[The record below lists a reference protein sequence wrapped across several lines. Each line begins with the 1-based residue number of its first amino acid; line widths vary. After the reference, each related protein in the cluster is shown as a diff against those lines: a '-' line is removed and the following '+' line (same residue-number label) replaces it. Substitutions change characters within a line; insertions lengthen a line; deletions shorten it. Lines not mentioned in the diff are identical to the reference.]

1 MLSRGD
7 DSERK
12 EAGTL
17 SSLPTTKVRFLIVPL
32 SLMILCL
39 ANGPGLAQELRELVP
54 LPVPPQV
61 EAPEEVPPERK
72 PPLVMDETVMVETL
86 KGLIFVTNSDQVQ
99 AQPPVP
105 EDGLD
110 VSKVPTLQTPEARK
124 VVDEHLGKPVSMASL
139 NRLVAS
145 LYLYYSRID
154 LPFVSITLPEQ
165 DITGGVVQVLVI
177 KGQLGEIRIEGAR
190 YFSEDLYR
198 SQLRLRP
205 GEPIRKSVIDRDVD
219 WINRN
224 PFRRAG
230 MFVEPGKEVGTT
242 NLALRVRERFP
253 LRVYGG
259 YNNAGTETT
268 GEDRMFFGAN
278 WGNAFGLGHQ
288 LNYQFTSSTDLE
300 KSVGHGASYIVP
312 LPWCHFLTL
321 YGAYS
326 RIKSH
331 VPEPLA
337 REGESSQLSLRYEAP
352 LPEIGAYTQSVSG
365 LFDFKKSDNNLE
377 FGGITVT
384 DNVTHILQWGLQYNG
399 SLPHAWGVTSFSGR
413 LTYSPGD
420 LSSRNR
426 DEYFSVSRA
435 FAEAEYLYATFDLS
449 RTQRLPADFALLLTG
464 TVQFSNRNLLGS
476 EQLEFGGA
484 NTVRGYDEGE
494 VYRDRGY
501 LLKLELAAPPIR
513 LSRWLGVEAVTD
525 QLQLYAFH
533 DYGVARSV
541 DLLPGEDPTIIL
553 QSVGLGLRYYVGRYF
568 SLNFAYGWQ
577 QKAVEGAERSSR
589 SHVSAVLSF

>member
-1 MLSRGD
+1 MAKSVSTLILSLLWL
-7 DSERK
+7 
-12 EAGTL
+12 L
-17 SSLPTTKVRFLIVPL
+17 SSPVH
-32 SLMILCL
+32 
-39 ANGPGLAQELRELVP
+39 AQELRKLAP

-61 EAPEEVPPERK
+61 EAPEEAPSERK
-72 PPLVMDETVMVETL
+72 PPPVMDKTVMVEAL

-99 AQPPVP
+99 ARPPVP

-139 NRLVAS
+139 ILLVAS
-145 LYLYYSRID
+145 LNLYYSKTD

-177 KGQLGEIRIEGAR
+177 EGKLGEIKIEGAK
-190 YFSEDLYR
+190 YFSKDLYR
-198 SQLRLRP
+198 SQLRLKP
-205 GEPIRKSVIDRDVD
+205 GELIRKSAIDEDVD

-230 MFVEPGKEVGTT
+230 LFVEWGEEVGTT
-242 NLALRVRERFP
+242 NLVLRVRERFP

-259 YNNAGTETT
+259 YNNAGTKTT
-268 GEDRMFFGAN
+268 GEDRMLFGVN

-288 LNYQFTSSTDLE
+288 LNYQFTGSTDLK
-300 KSVGHGASYIVP
+300 KSVGHSASYNVP
-312 LPWCHFLTL
+312 LPWRHFLTL

-331 VPEPLA
+331 LPEPLTQ
-337 REGESSQLSLRYEAP
+337 EGQSSQLSLRYEAP
-352 LPEIGAYTQSVSG
+352 LPGISAYTQSVSG
-365 LFDFKKSDNNLE
+365 LFDFKKSDSNLE

-399 SLPHAWGVTSFSGR
+399 SLPDTWGVTSFSGR
-413 LTYSPGD
+413 LTYSPGG

-426 DEYFSVSRA
+426 DEYFSVSRG
-435 FAEAEYLYATFDLS
+435 FAEAGYLYTTLDLS
-449 RTQRLPADFALLLTG
+449 RTQRLPADFTLLLTG
-464 TVQFSNRNLLGS
+464 AIQFSNRNLLGS
-476 EQLEFGGA
+476 EQMQFGGA

-494 VYRDRGY
+494 VYGDRGY
-501 LLKLELAAPPIR
+501 LLKLELATPPIR
-513 LSRWLGVEAVTD
+513 LSRWLGLEAVTD
-525 QLQLYAFH
+525 QLKLYAFH

-541 DLLPGEDPTIIL
+541 NLLPGEDPTIIL
-553 QSVGLGLRYYVGRYF
+553 QSVGLGLRYNVGRYF

-577 QKAVEGAERSSR
+577 QKAVEGAERGSR